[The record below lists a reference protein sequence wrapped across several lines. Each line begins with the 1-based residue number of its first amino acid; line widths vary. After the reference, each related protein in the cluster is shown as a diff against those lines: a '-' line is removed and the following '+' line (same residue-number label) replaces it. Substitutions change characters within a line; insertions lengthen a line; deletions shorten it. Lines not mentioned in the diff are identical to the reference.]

1 LRDDTAMTGGRL
13 LATGSLLVAAAS
25 CGARTPLDLLV
36 SSSPGDA
43 SDGGG
48 GTVGVTDAST
58 ARMDATPSPG
68 ADASVGD
75 AVVTTD
81 AGTSDTAADVT
92 ADVAPPVAIT
102 CSDAPGLQPGSPWPI
117 AHRCSARGGNTRAV
131 GPGSSPTGAWQATSD
146 AGWGGDLV
154 IAADGT
160 VYAYDGDIVAFAAD
174 GSTKW
179 TAPFPS
185 PTWPV
190 YFAIGADGT
199 LYAWD
204 GVLAAFRPDGTSLWS
219 TSVTASTANFG
230 PAVGP
235 DGTIYVAG
243 IDDVNPSTDTLVGTL
258 TAVSPQGAV
267 LWKQSY
273 GYAEPF
279 SFPAVGTDGNVYLV
293 VATMTGTVLYAF
305 TPGGSV
311 AWTAPLTGLTGG
323 VSGGPVVVGDD
334 GTVYASCS
342 EGVCSFGPDGA
353 PISTFGDGGALQ
365 IVLAP
370 AVGLVYE
377 SDVSSALT
385 AFTAGGAAAWSYEP
399 PLAED
404 RQVVLFA
411 DGRGTAYLSGTYY
424 DLQPTTT
431 IGADGGVGWTSS
443 TVDPIA
449 MGADGTLY
457 GISSDYKTMM
467 ALSP

>member
-1 LRDDTAMTGGRL
+1 MTGRRL
-13 LATGSLLVAAAS
+13 LATGSLLIAAAS
-25 CGARTPLDLLV
+25 CGARTSLDALL
-36 SSSPGDA
+36 SSSPGDS

-48 GTVGVTDAST
+48 GDAGGITDAST
-58 ARMDATPSPG
+58 ARGDATPRP
-68 ADASVGD
+68 AVDASVVD
-75 AVVTTD
+75 AVVTAD
-81 AGTSDTAADVT
+81 AVTSDTAADV
-92 ADVAPPVAIT
+92 APDAVPPPAIT
-102 CSDAPGLQPGSPWPI
+102 CSNAPGLQPGSPWPI
-117 AHRCSARGGNTRAV
+117 AHRCSARGGNTLAV
-131 GPGSSPTGAWQATSD
+131 GPGSSPTAAWQVTTD

-154 IAADGT
+154 VAADGT
-160 VYAYDGDIVAFAAD
+160 IYAYNGEGDIVAFAAD
-174 GSTKW
+174 GGTKW
-179 TAPFPS
+179 TAPFLS
-185 PTWPV
+185 ATWPV

-258 TAVSPQGAV
+258 MAVGPQGAV

-279 SFPAVGTDGNVYLV
+279 SFPAVGADGTVYLV
-293 VATMTGTVLYAF
+293 VATMTGTMLYAF

-311 AWTAPLTGLTGG
+311 AWTAPLTGTAGG
-323 VSGGPVVVGDD
+323 VSDGPVVVGDD

-342 EGVCSFGPDGA
+342 EGVCSFTPGGA
-353 PISTFGDGGALQ
+353 PLSTFGGGGALQ

-370 AVGLVYE
+370 EVGLVYE
-377 SDVSSALT
+377 TDVSSALT
-385 AFTAGGAAAWSYEP
+385 AFTAGGASAWSYEP
-399 PLAED
+399 PVED
-404 RQVVLFA
+404 YRQVVLFA
-411 DGRGTAYLSGTYY
+411 DGLGTAYLSGTYY

-431 IGADGGVGWTSS
+431 IAADGGVGWTSS

-467 ALSP
+467 AFSP